1 MNFPEG
7 SKTGA
12 QRGLWSAE
20 FSILAHTFSRY
31 LPRNTMNLANFLA
44 YYFSIYVTLF
54 YANKF
59 NFTGVVIMHTKVIV
73 IYLHSKS
80 FLSFAVVWEVMT
92 LPAGREVQILYWWH
106 ARIRSSSICWAV
118 WSLIE
123 ISFQVCVTL
132 VVSLAV
138 IGGLPDFDRMT
149 GGKYL
154 RGFVGCI
161 HSLLIQDQSGP
172 GLNFR
177 EKALYS
183 VNALPCTR

>member
-1 MNFPEG
+1 MHEEV
-7 SKTGA
+7 
-12 QRGLWSAE
+12 WSAE
-20 FSILAHTFSRY
+20 FSILAHPFSRF
-31 LPRNTMNLANFLA
+31 LPRNAMNLANFLA
-44 YYFSIYVTLF
+44 HYFSIYIIPFSV
-54 YANKF
+54 NKF
-59 NFTGVVIMHTKVIV
+59 KFTLMVIMHIEVNV
-73 IYLHSKS
+73 IYPHLKS
-80 FLSFAVVWEVMT
+80 FLSFAVVWEVIT
-92 LPAGREVQILYWWH
+92 LPAGREVQILYWWR
-106 ARIRSSSICWAV
+106 ARIRNLSVCCVV

-132 VVSLAV
+132 VVSFAAV

-161 HSLLIQDQSGP
+161 HSLIIQDQSGA